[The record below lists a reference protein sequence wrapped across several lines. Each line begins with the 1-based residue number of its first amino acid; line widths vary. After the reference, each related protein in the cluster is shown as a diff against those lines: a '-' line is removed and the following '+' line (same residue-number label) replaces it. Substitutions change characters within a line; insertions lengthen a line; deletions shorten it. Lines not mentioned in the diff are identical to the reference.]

1 MTDITDD
8 LCATIACAQEGNPSA
23 LQQLYDMYASPI
35 RRYCYVRLGQIEAA
49 QDCTQEIFICIWK
62 GIKSFEYRDD
72 LSFKAWLYRIASNV
86 VVSYMRQVNQAP
98 HVPLTPE
105 LNLTDP
111 LSLDTPRTICDQ
123 LMLREALGRLTLEQ
137 QQVVTLKFFA
147 GLSNSE
153 IAATL
158 NRTEGAVKAL
168 QHRAIIRLQSIL
180 MGNIL
185 TSLGSVECRN

>member
-1 MTDITDD
+1 
-8 LCATIACAQEGNPSA
+8 
-23 LQQLYDMYASPI
+23 
-35 RRYCYVRLGQIEAA
+35 
-49 QDCTQEIFICIWK
+49 
-62 GIKSFEYRDD
+62 
-72 LSFKAWLYRIASNV
+72 
-86 VVSYMRQVNQAP
+86 MRQVNQAP